1 LKSWSCSG
9 KKYCLLDSTEVAKLM
24 QVHIFT
30 RSNIVSFRRD
40 LEALALTLKVVALL
54 YVALASAS
62 SLLVS
67 VTSLF
72 VMII

>member
-1 LKSWSCSG
+1 
-9 KKYCLLDSTEVAKLM
+9 M